1 MHITARSPRFLTAF
15 RFLRANLRSF
25 AGNKI
30 TWPWFYMR
38 CSKWLYVVRP
48 SNRNVHMYNL
58 KEKQKKMWKKFVI
71 QTPYQLKIKR
81 WHMSINEFA
90 LQHNLYRLLMWN
102 FWTIIC
108 VQLFH
113 TNCGKLEIRI
123 NNYNLLKVT
132 SNTATRNVK
141 HYLW

>member
-15 RFLRANLRSF
+15 RFLSANLRSF
-25 AGNKI
+25 AVNKI

-108 VQLFH
+108 VRRH
-113 TNCGKLEIRI
+113 CGKLGIRI